1 MSILTLSGRV
11 ALASLMKSQP
21 LHVGIGSGDGSWN
34 VPPLE
39 SGSESG
45 LLSAVGF
52 RKATEI
58 SYVVASVSG
67 EIVTPTGATYA
78 RTSTPTRNLY
88 IRTDFDYEDATGATV
103 RESGIFVGLAPL
115 PQLPTTQRYF
125 AANQVVSPGVLLSLS
140 NREPFFRFPNTRER
154 FETVITF

>member
-21 LHVGIGSGDGSWN
+21 LHVGIGFGDGAWN
-34 VPPLE
+34 TPPLE

-45 LLSAVGF
+45 LLGAIGF
-52 RKATEI
+52 RKATEV
-58 SYVVASVSG
+58 SYVVASMSG
-67 EIVTPTGATYA
+67 EIVTPTGAIFT
-78 RTSTPTRNLY
+78 RTMTPTRNLY
-88 IRTDFDYEDATGATV
+88 IRTDFDYEDATGSTV
-103 RESGIFVGLAPL
+103 RESGIFVGLVPL
-115 PQLPTTQRYF
+115 PSLPTTQRYF
-125 AANQVVSPGVLLSLS
+125 DLAQVVDPGVLLSLS

>member
-1 MSILTLSGRV
+1 V

-21 LHVGIGSGDGSWN
+21 LHVGLGSGDGAWN

-39 SGSESG
+39 AGSESG
-45 LLSAVGF
+45 LLTAIGW
-52 RKATEI
+52 RKATEV

-78 RTSTPTRNLY
+78 RTMTPTRNLY
-88 IRTDFDYEDATGATV
+88 IRTDFDYEDATGSTI
-103 RESGIFVGLAPL
+103 RESGIFVGLVPL
-115 PQLPTTQRYF
+115 PSLPPSQRYF
-125 AANQVVSPGVLLSLS
+125 AANQVVDPGVLVSLS

>member
-21 LHVGIGSGDGSWN
+21 LHVGIGSGDGAWN

-39 SGSESG
+39 SGSETG
-45 LLSAVGF
+45 LLAPLGY
-52 RKATEI
+52 RRATEV
-58 SYVVASVSG
+58 SYVTATVG
-67 EIVTPTGATYA
+67 GDIVTPTGAVYA
-78 RTSTPTRNLY
+78 RTMEPTRNLY
-88 IRTDFDYEDATGATV
+88 IRVDFDFEDASGATV
-103 RESGIFVGLAPL
+103 RESGLFVGLVPL
-115 PQLPTTQRYF
+115 PSLPPSQRFF
-125 AANQVVSPGVLLSLS
+125 APNQVVDPGVLVHLS